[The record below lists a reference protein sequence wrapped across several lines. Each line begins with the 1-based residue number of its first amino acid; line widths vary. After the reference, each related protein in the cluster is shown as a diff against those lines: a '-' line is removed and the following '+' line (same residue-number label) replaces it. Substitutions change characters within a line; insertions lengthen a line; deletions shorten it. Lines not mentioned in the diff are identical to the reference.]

1 MAGIGDDVGF
11 GDFLFFS
18 SSSSHSINGPQFSAK
33 DMTTTAAAA
42 NDDDDDDWGDFI
54 NSSNN
59 LSRTESLPVNNF
71 QFDSSPGSPP
81 PTQSDSAPSRV
92 ESVKAQWD
100 KLTGALPLSIFG
112 EEEKEDGGSDA
123 VDAGFNGVNSSFSF
137 PKQDGNLKE
146 KGSNLKDVLADLYK
160 EKEKGNEANGFR
172 SGLDVKKAIDLNS
185 NAGTWNWNGSNSGL
199 NGSGLKVDALDLSTN
214 GPASV
219 KKEENFGSNGY
230 AFGMERTEVNMGLS
244 GLDLSSNGS
253 SLGQKGLNLDSNA
266 GNSVLV
272 DEEDDDGWEFK
283 GAEPKAE
290 AAAEILKSNPNV
302 PMSNFNM
309 STLSWDPLGTNASV
323 LSSNINGVNANAS
336 RLDPNLVD
344 ENDKT
349 SVDADDDADDD
360 DDDDGWEFKAAE
372 PETRFSAS
380 DAKVEDQDREKPQ
393 GAEFSVGF
401 GNGAN
406 GSSDSFGTSDGI
418 SKKPAGINIGSGEMS
433 WAFKD
438 ATFGHES
445 KAKEEP
451 RVADASSSAVEGF
464 SFDGHI
470 QGNEETS
477 KKNKGA
483 LPLSIFGDEEI
494 ETEDPLKH
502 EDVSLLKPTT
512 TKGGLKDTRS
522 NISIN
527 DLISSLY
534 SQSEINT
541 SLNPI
546 SNQNGPLSSQID
558 AGSSLV
564 NGDNFDDD
572 SWEFKGAVSGTG
584 GENQNSS
591 FSFGDSYE
599 KYTIKTELNDYLDLY
614 SKFSTEL
621 CFVALSHLE
630 NMKKDKSTAAPSG
643 EDAEVKAIEE
653 EIQGLYNEL
662 QKDGIISEEVTSENL
677 QSRSIH
683 LGEYAKVLLEKKF
696 QVLESEYQLS
706 EKLSLAEKD
715 MASTIELLK
724 HAAST
729 LKVLKLGSA
738 EDQSY
743 YVSTWLRILTVCAL
757 ELKHGSM
764 IWKQSLQKNIHS
776 QLLSKPQGRQYILAL
791 GEIYRI
797 VKIVGSLSA
806 KLYKPW
812 ILFSSENPTNFPALV
827 RECSSVWSSSGLEEA
842 LQNLTDLTDLKYDV
856 QALLGSIQSIHDP
869 DAHELYK
876 QVFLEQESTCCLS
889 GLTAG
894 AVPGMKMV
902 LWDGRHY
909 FVTIVNLWANLIS
922 RNPPNLPLIHAR
934 K

>member
-11 GDFLFFS
+11 GDFMFFS

-33 DMTTTAAAA
+33 DMTTTAAAT

-81 PTQSDSAPSRV
+81 PTKSDSAPSRV

-146 KGSNLKDVLADLYK
+146 KGSNLNDVLADLYK

-172 SGLDVKKAIDLNS
+172 SGVDVKKAIGLNS
-185 NAGTWNWNGSNSGL
+185 NAETWNWNGLNSGL
-199 NGSGLKVDALDLSTN
+199 NGSGLKVDALDLSIN

-219 KKEENFGSNGY
+219 KKGENLGSNGY
-230 AFGMERTEVNMGLS
+230 AFGMERKEVIMGLS

-266 GNSVLV
+266 GNSVLI

-290 AAAEILKSNPNV
+290 AAAENLKGNPNV

-323 LSSNINGVNANAS
+323 LSSNING
-336 RLDPNLVD
+336 
-344 ENDKT
+344 
-349 SVDADDDADDD
+349 
-360 DDDDGWEFKAAE
+360 AAE
-372 PETRFSAS
+372 PETRFATG
-380 DAKVEDQDREKPQ
+380 DAKVEDQNREKPQ
-393 GAEFSVGF
+393 GAEFSFGF

-406 GSSDSFGTSDGI
+406 GSSDFFGTSDGI
-418 SKKPAGINIGSGEMS
+418 SKKPGEWDLGFSFSPSFESQSKQNDTKDGEISSSAGINIGSGEMS
-433 WAFKD
+433 WAFKG

-477 KKNKGA
+477 KKNRGA

-502 EDVSLLKPTT
+502 EDVSILKPTT
-512 TKGGLKDTRS
+512 TKAGLKDTRS

-534 SQSEINT
+534 SQSETNT

-546 SNQNGPLSSQID
+546 SNPSENGLLSSQID
-558 AGSSLV
+558 VGSSLV

-599 KYTIKTELNDYLDLY
+599 KHTIKTELNDYLDLY
-614 SKFSTEL
+614 SKLTTEL

-653 EIQGLYNEL
+653 EIEGLYNEL

-683 LGEYAKVLLEKKF
+683 LVEYAKVLLEKKF
-696 QVLESEYQLS
+696 QVLEAEYQLS

-764 IWKQSLQKNIHS
+764 IWKQSLQKNIHC

-791 GEIYRI
+791 GEIYRV

-856 QALLGSIQSIHDP
+856 EALLGSIQSIHDP

-876 QVFLEQESTCCLS
+876 QVFSEQESTCCLS

-922 RNPPNLPLIHAR
+922 RDPPNLPLIHAR

>member
-418 SKKPAGINIGSGEMS
+418 SKKPGEWDLGFSFSPSFESQSKQNDTKDGEISSSAGINIGSGEMS

-630 NMKKDKSTAAPSG
+630 NMK
-643 EDAEVKAIEE
+643 V
-653 EIQGLYNEL
+653 
-662 QKDGIISEEVTSENL
+662 
-677 QSRSIH
+677 
-683 LGEYAKVLLEKKF
+683 
-696 QVLESEYQLS
+696 
-706 EKLSLAEKD
+706 
-715 MASTIELLK
+715 
-724 HAAST
+724 
-729 LKVLKLGSA
+729 
-738 EDQSY
+738 
-743 YVSTWLRILTVCAL
+743 
-757 ELKHGSM
+757 
-764 IWKQSLQKNIHS
+764 
-776 QLLSKPQGRQYILAL
+776 GRVI
-791 GEIYRI
+791 
-797 VKIVGSLSA
+797 
-806 KLYKPW
+806 
-812 ILFSSENPTNFPALV
+812 
-827 RECSSVWSSSGLEEA
+827 
-842 LQNLTDLTDLKYDV
+842 
-856 QALLGSIQSIHDP
+856 
-869 DAHELYK
+869 
-876 QVFLEQESTCCLS
+876 
-889 GLTAG
+889 
-894 AVPGMKMV
+894 
-902 LWDGRHY
+902 
-909 FVTIVNLWANLIS
+909 
-922 RNPPNLPLIHAR
+922 
-934 K
+934 

>member
-1 MAGIGDDVGF
+1 
-11 GDFLFFS
+11 
-18 SSSSHSINGPQFSAK
+18 
-33 DMTTTAAAA
+33 
-42 NDDDDDDWGDFI
+42 
-54 NSSNN
+54 
-59 LSRTESLPVNNF
+59 
-71 QFDSSPGSPP
+71 
-81 PTQSDSAPSRV
+81 

-146 KGSNLKDVLADLYK
+146 KGSNLNDVLADLYK

-172 SGLDVKKAIDLNS
+172 SGVDVKKAIDLNS
-185 NAGTWNWNGSNSGL
+185 KAETWNWNGLNSGL
-199 NGSGLKVDALDLSTN
+199 NGSGLKVDALDLSIN

-219 KKEENFGSNGY
+219 KKEENLGSNGY
-230 AFGMERTEVNMGLS
+230 AFGMERKEVNMGLS

-253 SLGQKGLNLDSNA
+253 SWGQEGLNLDSNA

-283 GAEPKAE
+283 GAEPKAG
-290 AAAEILKSNPNV
+290 AAAE
-302 PMSNFNM
+302 
-309 STLSWDPLGTNASV
+309 
-323 LSSNINGVNANAS
+323 
-336 RLDPNLVD
+336 NL
-344 ENDKT
+344 
-349 SVDADDDADDD
+349 
-360 DDDDGWEFKAAE
+360 
-372 PETRFSAS
+372 
-380 DAKVEDQDREKPQ
+380 KVEDQDREKPQ
-393 GAEFSVGF
+393 GAEFSFGF

-406 GSSDSFGTSDGI
+406 GSSDFFGTSDGI
-418 SKKPAGINIGSGEMS
+418 SKKPGEWDLGFSFSPSFESQSKQNDTKDGEISSSAGINIGSGEMS

-477 KKNKGA
+477 KKNKRA

-502 EDVSLLKPTT
+502 EDVSILKPATT
-512 TKGGLKDTRS
+512 NAGLKDTRS

-534 SQSEINT
+534 SQSETNT

-546 SNQNGPLSSQID
+546 SHPSENGLLSSQID
-558 AGSSLV
+558 VGSSLI

-614 SKFSTEL
+614 SKLTTEL

-662 QKDGIISEEVTSENL
+662 QKDGIISEEVTSDNL

-683 LGEYAKVLLEKKF
+683 LGEYAKVLVEKKF

-706 EKLSLAEKD
+706 EKLSLAEKN

-764 IWKQSLQKNIHS
+764 IWKQSLQKNIHR

-791 GEIYRI
+791 GEIYRV

-842 LQNLTDLTDLKYDV
+842 LQNLTDLTDIKYDV
-856 QALLGSIQSIHDP
+856 EALLGSIQSIHDP

-876 QVFLEQESTCCLS
+876 QVFSEQESTCCLS

-894 AVPGMKMV
+894 AVPGMKFFGFK
-902 LWDGRHY
+902 LRTG
-909 FVTIVNLWANLIS
+909 
-922 RNPPNLPLIHAR
+922 
-934 K
+934 